1 MLIATWNVN
10 SIRARHERL
19 IRWLSNHQPDVL
31 CLQEVKVE
39 EKAFPFDALREAGY
53 NAEVFGQRTYN
64 GVAILA
70 RTELTDVQKGFPKDA
85 FDDQARFI
93 AATVSGVRIVSIY
106 VPNGK
111 VVGSESYEYKL
122 RWLFQLKRYLEESEV
137 ASTDLVVCGDLNIAP
152 NPGDVA
158 RPQQWEGSVLYNP
171 EMRSEF
177 TELLAFGLAD
187 TVGKR
192 FPDGGVYS
200 WWDYQQLG
208 FQLGNGLRIDH
219 ILASP
224 GLAKRCTEAG
234 VDREERKGKAPS
246 DHAPVWAVFEQPS

>member
-1 MLIATWNVN
+1 MLVATWNVN
-10 SIRARHERL
+10 SIRARQERL
-19 IRWLSNHQPDVL
+19 IRWLDTHKPDVL

-39 EKAFPFDALREAGY
+39 EKTFPFEALREAGY
-53 NAEVFGQRTYN
+53 NAEVLGQRTYN

-70 RTELTDVQKGFPKDA
+70 KGELTDVQKGFPKDA

-93 AATVSGVRIVSIY
+93 AATVEGVRAVSIY

-122 RWLFQLKRYLEESEV
+122 RWLFQLKRFLEESEV

-152 NPGDVA
+152 GPGDVA
-158 RPQQWEGSVLYNP
+158 RPHQWEGSVLYNP

-177 TELLAFGLAD
+177 EELVAMGLVD
-187 TVGKR
+187 TVGAR
-192 FPDGGVYS
+192 FPEGKVYS

-224 GLAKRCTEAG
+224 SLAARCSDAG
-234 VDREERKGKAPS
+234 VDREERKGKLPS
-246 DHAPVWAVFEQPS
+246 DHAPVWAVFETD